1 MTVTLNRGEHVYS
14 SDGGVVYRAVT
25 DVIEGAYNGPEAP
38 EGPKRRAADRG
49 SVIHALIRRDIEGRG
64 ESYGQFLG
72 ERAAARAWM
81 RAREA
86 AVVDV
91 EALVH
96 RDDWRVAGTLDLL
109 AWVRPPAEWHPDWG
123 LTASGRVLGIVD
135 WKTGRLP
142 PMVAAQL
149 AAYRQLA
156 KACRL
161 GADRIE
167 PTAPLVAV
175 QLGPDGSYREHWFP
189 GPGPDRLWHGALA
202 IADERLDGFDKA
214 FAKLR

>member
-1 MTVTLNRGEHVYS
+1 MAVTLDRGEHVYS
-14 SDGGVVYRAVT
+14 DDGGVVYRAVT

-38 EGPKRRAADRG
+38 EGAMRRAADRG
-49 SVIHALIRRDIEGRG
+49 SVVHALIRRDLEGRG
-64 ESYGQFLG
+64 GSYNQFLG
-72 ERAAARAWM
+72 ERAAAKAWL

-86 AVVDV
+86 RKEAV

-109 AWVRPPAEWHPDWG
+109 AWIRPPAQWHPLWG
-123 LTASGRVLGIVD
+123 GGAVLAVVD

-149 AAYRQLA
+149 AAYRALA
-156 KACRL
+156 VDCGIGGDAL
-161 GADRIE
+161 LS
-167 PTAPLVAV
+167 TAPLVAV
-175 QLGPDGSYREHWFP
+175 QLGSDGAYREHWFP
-189 GPGPDRLWHGALA
+189 GPGPDRLWYGALA

-214 FAKLR
+214 FAKLG